1 MRKFIL
7 ENKYGVKFQFTYYNK
22 ILLTNL
28 SGLGFSKNYAY
39 LKYDNHFRT
48 LKNNFEITEI
58 RGLLT
63 FLDGYQGY
71 ERFLSFLEKGQHDM
85 KLHYE
90 SHDSK
95 YCYVDIVSV
104 TKSELKAGGLQSE
117 IVLNK
122 KSYWIKERT
131 LLITSNVDTGGKIY
145 PYTYA
150 FTYANASMGISSLEI
165 GGHIKANA
173 IIEMIGSIDEPEL
186 LVKRDGKITEELRLL
201 MNRVDTHIVISS
213 VIHSLTMYEI
223 INDEKHDI
231 YPFQDFE
238 KQNFLW
244 IEPGAIQFEF
254 KPGVSEQTICKIKIF
269 EYYLG

>member
-1 MRKFIL
+1 MRKFTL
-7 ENKYGVKFQFTYYNK
+7 ENTYGIKFQFNYYNK
-22 ILLTNL
+22 VLLTNV

-39 LKYDNHFRT
+39 LKYDNHFST
-48 LKNNFEITEI
+48 LKNNFELAEI
-58 RGLLT
+58 RGVIT

-71 ERFLSFLEKGQHDM
+71 EIFLSFLEKGQHDM

-90 SHDSK
+90 SHDEK

-122 KSYWIKERT
+122 KSYWIKERNI
-131 LLITSNVDTGGKIY
+131 LITSNVDTGGKIY
-145 PYTYA
+145 TYTYP
-150 FTYANASMGISSLEI
+150 FTYANASMGVSSIEI
-165 GGHIKANA
+165 GGHIKANV
-173 IIEMIGSIDEPEL
+173 IVEMIGSIDEPEL
-186 LVKRDGKITEELRLL
+186 IVKRSGTVTNGLRLL
-201 MNRVDTHIVISS
+201 MNRIDAHIVVSS
-213 VIHSLTMYEI
+213 LIQNLTMYEL
-223 INDEKHDI
+223 INNEMHDV
-231 YPFQDFE
+231 YPLQDFE

-254 KPGVSEQTICKIKIF
+254 KPGVSEHTICKIKIF